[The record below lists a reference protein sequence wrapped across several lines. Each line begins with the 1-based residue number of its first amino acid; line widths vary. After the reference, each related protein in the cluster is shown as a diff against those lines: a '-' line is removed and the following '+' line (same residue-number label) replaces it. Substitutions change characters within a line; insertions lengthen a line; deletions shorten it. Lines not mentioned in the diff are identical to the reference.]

1 MNLKLS
7 CYISSMRNHRID
19 RDKEM
24 VSYLLIGHTLNQ
36 SNNDILLT
44 ITQLFIVLWSLGYHI
59 RNLRADIILLQ
70 LPLCIPYCRNKD
82 FLLDFRVVLE
92 PFLIIIYIIKRS
104 TELII
109 VQPIRRKIFDDDI
122 F

>member
-1 MNLKLS
+1 M
-7 CYISSMRNHRID
+7 I
-19 RDKEM
+19 
-24 VSYLLIGHTLNQ
+24 SYLLIGHTLNQ
-36 SNNDILLT
+36 NYNDILLA
-44 ITQLFIVLWSLGYHI
+44 ITQLFVILWSLGYHI
-59 RNLRADIILLQ
+59 RNLRTYIILFQ
-70 LPLCIPYCRNKD
+70 LPLCISYGRNKD

-122 F
+122 FNSLSFWST

>member
-36 SNNDILLT
+36 SNNNILLT
-44 ITQLFIVLWSLGYHI
+44 ITQLFIVLWGLGYHI
-59 RNLRADIILLQ
+59 RDLRADIILFQ
-70 LPLCIPYCRNKD
+70 LPFCISYGRNKD
-82 FLLDFRVVLE
+82 FFLHFRVVPE
-92 PFLIIIYIIKRS
+92 PFLIIVYIIKCS
-104 TELII
+104 T
-109 VQPIRRKIFDDDI
+109 
-122 F
+122 